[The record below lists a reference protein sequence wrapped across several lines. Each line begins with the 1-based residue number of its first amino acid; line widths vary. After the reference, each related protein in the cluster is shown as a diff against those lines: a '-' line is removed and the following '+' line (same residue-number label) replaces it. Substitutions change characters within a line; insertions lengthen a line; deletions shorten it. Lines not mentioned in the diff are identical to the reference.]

1 MLVVLIQTLVKG
13 LVMNQSIT
21 VTIKSVYG
29 IDRIYPA
36 CDTSRLL
43 AKLTGS
49 KTFSDSHI
57 QTIKELGYTV
67 EVETKT
73 L

>member
-1 MLVVLIQTLVKG
+1 MDK
-13 LVMNQSIT
+13 SIT

-29 IDRIYPA
+29 VDRIYPA

-43 AKLTGS
+43 AELTGA
-49 KTFSDSHI
+49 KTFKADHI
-57 QTIKELGYTV
+57 KTIKELGYTI